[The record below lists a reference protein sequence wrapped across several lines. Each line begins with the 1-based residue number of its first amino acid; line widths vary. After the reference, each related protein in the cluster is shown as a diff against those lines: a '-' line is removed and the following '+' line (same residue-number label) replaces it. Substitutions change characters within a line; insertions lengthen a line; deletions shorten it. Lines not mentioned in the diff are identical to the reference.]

1 MTLTAWQ
8 VLYEQR
14 AFWRNR
20 ARAFF
25 AVGFPL
31 LFLVLFSSLNHG
43 GRSDGLP
50 FDVVFLPG
58 ILAYA
63 VVMAT
68 FTNLAVETARMR
80 DAGVLKRLQGT
91 PLPTSVY
98 LGGRIGSALIVATIV
113 SIVSLGV
120 GAAFFGVAV
129 QLDTLPGLVL
139 ALAAGTVCF
148 TALGLGVAR
157 IIPNADAAPAIV
169 NALIIPLTFISGVW
183 GTTTGE
189 PAALLHIAQIF
200 PVEHLAHW
208 LRSSVDPRT
217 AGPGVNGSDL
227 FNLAL
232 WTIAGA
238 RLTQRFLRATMQA

>member
-8 VLYEQR
+8 VLHEQR

-20 ARAFF
+20 TRAFF
-25 AVGFPL
+25 AIGFPL
-31 LFLVLFSSLNHG
+31 LFLVIFSALNHH

-50 FDVVFLPG
+50 FDVVFVPG

-68 FTNLAVETARMR
+68 FTNLAVETARQR

-91 PLPTSVY
+91 PLPTSAF
-98 LGGRIGSALIVATIV
+98 LGGRIGSALICSAVV
-113 SIVSLGV
+113 SVVSLGV
-120 GAAFFGVAV
+120 GTAFFGVSIRLA
-129 QLDTLPGLVL
+129 TLPGLVA
-139 ALAAGTVCF
+139 ALAVGTVCF

-157 IIPNADAAPAIV
+157 IIPNADAAPAVV

-183 GTTTGE
+183 GTTNGE
-189 PAALLHIAQIF
+189 PAFLLHLAQVF

-208 LRSSVDPRT
+208 LRAAMDPRT
-217 AGPGVNGSDL
+217 AGPGLNGGDL
-227 FNLAL
+227 LNLAL
-232 WTIAGA
+232 WTLAGA
-238 RLTQRFLRATMQA
+238 RLTQRFLRATMSA

>member
-20 ARAFF
+20 TRAFF

-31 LFLVLFSSLNHG
+31 LFLVIISALNHG

-50 FDVVFLPG
+50 FDVVWVPG

-63 VVMAT
+63 VVIAT

-91 PLPTSVY
+91 PLPTSVF
-98 LGGRIGSALIVATIV
+98 LAGRIGSALIVAALV
-113 SIVSLGV
+113 SVLSLAV
-120 GAAFFGVAV
+120 GAAFFGVAI
-129 QLDTLPGLVL
+129 QLDTLPGLIA
-139 ALAAGTVCF
+139 ALVGGTACF

-157 IIPNADAAPAIV
+157 IIPNADAAPAVV

-183 GTTTGE
+183 GSTSGE
-189 PAALLHIAQIF
+189 PALLLHIAQVF
-200 PVEHLAHW
+200 PLEHLAHW
-208 LRSSVDPRT
+208 LRASLDPRT
-217 AGPGVNGSDL
+217 AGPGLNAGDII
-227 FNLAL
+227 NLTL
-232 WTIAGA
+232 WTFAGI
-238 RLTQRFLRATMQA
+238 RLTQRFLRATMSA